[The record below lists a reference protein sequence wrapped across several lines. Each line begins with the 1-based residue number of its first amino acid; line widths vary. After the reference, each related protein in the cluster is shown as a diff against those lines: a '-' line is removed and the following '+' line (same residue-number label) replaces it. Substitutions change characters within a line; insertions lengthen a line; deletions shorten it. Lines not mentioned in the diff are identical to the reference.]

1 MGKLYWKFFIFFFL
15 AQLTAVIGVGVAVW
29 LANQKLERQ
38 NAQIEA
44 SPPAKSMVDAAAATL
59 KVAGVEGLHV
69 LLEDWAT
76 KSIPQVYAVNEVG
89 QELQGRKLPLIAVQT
104 ARDIWVEKSDQQ
116 RDAIATGTVYSRSP
130 VKQLLANDG
139 HHYLLFVPAIQYQ
152 QLHHAIPSPS
162 PIFGAFGIILKSKT
176 RHLFPLIPILVGI
189 LASFIFAALLAW
201 YFSKPINQLK
211 QAFASAANGNLD
223 VRVSNKMADR
233 RDELADLGTAFDV
246 MASRLRVLMQS
257 QTHLLHQVSHELR
270 SPLARLQIAVG
281 LARQQPDKIES
292 SLQRIERE
300 STRMDGLVGELLEL
314 SRLESGAMQ
323 MDMEPLDINELLETI
338 VEDARFE
345 GAAKEMQVEYT
356 FKNDDVENSES
367 ASLQV
372 QGQQDLLHRA
382 IDNVVRNALKYSPA
396 KSIVHIFCST
406 KVVNKEKV
414 VNIQVRDQG
423 PGVEPDE
430 LNAIFDAFFRG
441 SKTNEAVGHG
451 VGLAIAKQVI
461 EAHGG
466 NIVAQNQA
474 GGGLVVEMNLPV

>member
-1 MGKLYWKFFIFFFL
+1 MGKLYWKFFLFFFL
-15 AQLTAVIGVGVAVW
+15 AQLTAVIGVGMAAW
-29 LANQKLERQ
+29 LANQKLASQ
-38 NAQIEA
+38 YAQIEA

-59 KVAGVEGLHV
+59 KAAGVDGLHL
-69 LLEDWAT
+69 LLEDWAH
-76 KSIPQVYAVNEVG
+76 IPMPQVYAVNEAG
-89 QELQGRKLPLIAVQT
+89 QELQGRHLPTIVIQT
-104 ARDIWVEKSDQQ
+104 AHEIWAEKSDEQ
-116 RDAIATGTVYSRSP
+116 RSAIKNNAKYLRSP
-130 VKQLLANDG
+130 VKQILANDG
-139 HHYLLFVPAIQYQ
+139 HHYLIFVPTIKYQ
-152 QLHHAIPSPS
+152 QLHQTNISDPS
-162 PIFGAFGIILKSKT
+162 IFSALGFIIKPKT
-176 RHLFPLIPILVGI
+176 RHLFPLIPILVGV

-201 YFSKPINQLK
+201 HFSKPINQLK
-211 QAFASAANGNLD
+211 QAFASAANGDLD

-246 MASRLRVLMQS
+246 MATRLRVLMQS

-300 STRMDGLVGELLEL
+300 STRMDSLVGELLEL
-314 SRLESGAMQ
+314 SRLESGVMQ
-323 MDMEPLDINELLETI
+323 MDIEQLDINELLETI

-345 GAAKEMQVEYT
+345 GAAKEMLVEYI
-356 FKNDDVENSES
+356 FANHPDNS
-367 ASLQV
+367 ASQNLVV

-382 IDNVVRNALKYSPA
+382 IDNIVRNALKYSP
-396 KSIVHIFCST
+396 SNSVIHILCGA
-406 KVVNKEKV
+406 KVVNKDKF

-423 PGVEPDE
+423 PGVAPDE

-466 NIVAQNQA
+466 QIVARNQA
-474 GGGLVVEMNLPV
+474 GGGLVVEINLPV

>member
-38 NAQIEA
+38 STRIEA

-59 KVAGVEGLHV
+59 KVAGVEGLHI
-69 LLEDWAT
+69 LLNDWAS
-76 KSIPQVYAVNEVG
+76 KSVPQVYAVDEVG
-89 QELQGRKLPLIAVQT
+89 HELQGRNLPAIVVQT
-104 ARDIWVEKSDQQ
+104 AHDIWLEKSDEQPNS
-116 RDAIATGTVYSRSP
+116 AGNGVIYPRSP
-130 VKQLLANDG
+130 VKQLQANDG

-152 QLHHAIPSPS
+152 QLHHIGSPTH
-162 PIFGAFGIILKSKT
+162 PIFGAFGFILKSKT
-176 RHLFPLIPILVGI
+176 RHLFPIVPILVGI

-223 VRVSNKMADR
+223 VRIGTRMADR
-233 RDELADLGTAFDV
+233 RDELADLGTAFDL

-300 STRMDGLVGELLEL
+300 SNRMDALVGELLEL
-314 SRLESGAMQ
+314 SRLESGVIQ
-323 MDMEPLDINELLETI
+323 MDIEPLDVNELLETI

-345 GAAKEMQVEYT
+345 GAAKEIQIEYT
-356 FKNDDVENSES
+356 FNNSEKNIKQ
-367 ASLQV
+367 ASLQIH
-372 QGQQDLLHRA
+372 GQQDLLHRA

-396 KSIVHIFCST
+396 KSVIHISCSM
-406 KVVNKEKV
+406 KIVNKV
-414 VNIQVRDQG
+414 SALNIQVRDQG
-423 PGVEPDE
+423 PGIAHEE

-466 NIVAQNQA
+466 NITACNQE
-474 GGGLVVEMNLPV
+474 GGGLVVEINLPT